1 MLFRHA
7 EGLLHSTVLLQIL
20 LFLSKVKVLFTTTER
35 CVVAFCVFLGNLFV
49 LETWEMIELT
59 VDVNVISSIACLVGL
74 DVCLVEQ
81 KGEKD

>member
-1 MLFRHA
+1 MLFRNA
-7 EGLLHSTVLLQIL
+7 ERLLHSTVLLQIL

-59 VDVNVISSIACLVGL
+59 VDLNVISSIACLVGL
-74 DVCLVEQ
+74 DVWLVEQ

>member
-74 DVCLVEQ
+74 DVWLVEQ